1 MSVPDRLRWYGRRLT
16 LMQPAEVA
24 THARRAA
31 GARADALTWNL
42 SRRTWTRRWEPPGDR
57 LFATS
62 SPPSAPIGFLTVES
76 ASLLRRELPAEAAAA
91 VAAAERRLHGP
102 IELLGHPPFVLEA
115 DWDGATDPLS
125 GERWPDRHGRLID
138 FRHGVPGDPKLT
150 WELHRLQGIPLLV
163 LASHL
168 EGDDRLAREA
178 LRQMLAWFGRHPPG
192 RGIAWAN
199 TFEPGL
205 RALSLAVA
213 FDGIRSLSSLDD
225 RTKEDLLRGLWQH
238 GSWIEAGLSRYSSA
252 NNHLIGELLG
262 LLAVGLLAPELA
274 DSGRWASRAAAE
286 LSEQA
291 ELQVLGDGAG
301 AEQAFGYSMFVA
313 DLLLVAVALFR
324 ARGLDAPAAVAR
336 ALDRIGDALALL
348 LDGDEPEPTFG
359 DGDQSRALV
368 LDGAD
373 IRTGREIA
381 AALAA
386 CRGHRGA
393 RRVARGPD
401 ATAIQLF
408 GEAGARTF
416 AETQPAAEA
425 GSGVLARPAS
435 WCSGSPAS
443 ASSSTQVPLGY
454 LSIAAHGHADALSI
468 ALSAGS
474 DDLVVDPGTGSYL
487 DVSVREWF
495 RGTGAHATVTVDD
508 RDQSQQGGA
517 FIWLRQGNARL
528 LEWDAGRLVAIAEHD
543 GYRRLADPV
552 THRRAVARIGER
564 ALLVVD
570 RLEGCDAH
578 TAAQNWPLHP
588 NATVAERSP
597 GLLDASFGGDRHL
610 LLGFAATR
618 ESTVTHDR
626 AGLWSGRLGQ
636 WEPAPR
642 CRQHVSWEG
651 VVHLAALI
659 VVGGF
664 EEEPPAVRL
673 EESGGQV
680 VAHTTVDGYERALAL
695 RLTGAG
701 APGVGPVG

>member
-31 GARADALTWNL
+31 GARADALAWNL
-42 SRRTWTRRWEPPGDR
+42 SRRTWSRRWEPPADR

-62 SPPSAPIGFLTVES
+62 SPPTAPIGFLTVER
-76 ASLLRRELPAEAAAA
+76 ASLLRRELPAEADAA

-102 IELLGHPPFVLEA
+102 VELLGHPPFVLAA
-115 DWDGATDPLS
+115 DWDGVTDPLS

-138 FRHGVPGDPKLT
+138 FRHGVPGDPKLS

-178 LRQMLAWFGRHPPG
+178 LRQMLAWLGRHPPG

-213 FDGIRSLSSLDD
+213 FDGIRSLSGLDD

-252 NNHLIGELLG
+252 NNHLVGELLG

-274 DSGRWASRAAAE
+274 DSGRWAARAAAE

-291 ELQVLGDGAG
+291 GLQVLGDGAG

-313 DLLLVAVALFR
+313 DLLLVAAALFH
-324 ARGLDAPAAVAR
+324 ARGLDLPVALAR
-336 ALDRIGDALALL
+336 ALDRIGDGLALL

-393 RRVARGPD
+393 RRVAHGAD

-408 GEAGARTF
+408 GAAGARTF
-416 AETQPAAEA
+416 AETPPAAEA
-425 GSGVLARPAS
+425 GSGVLDEAGIVVLRFA
-435 WCSGSPAS
+435 GLRILFDAG
-443 ASSSTQVPLGY
+443 PLGY

-487 DVSVREWF
+487 DTSVREWF

-528 LEWDAGRLVAIAEHD
+528 LEWDAERLVAIAEHD
-543 GYRRLADPV
+543 GYLRLADPV

-570 RLEGCDAH
+570 RLEGRDVH

-597 GLLDASFGGDRHL
+597 GLLEASFGGDRHL

-618 ESTVTHDR
+618 EATVIHDR
-626 AGLWSGRLGQ
+626 DGLWSGRLGQ

-642 CRQHVSWEG
+642 CRQLVSWEG

-659 VVGGF
+659 VVSGF
-664 EEEPPAVRL
+664 EETPPAVRL
-673 EESGGQV
+673 EESGRRV
-680 VAHTTVDGYERALAL
+680 VAYTTVDGYERALAL
-695 RLTGAG
+695 TLTGAG
-701 APGVGPVG
+701 APGVAPVE